1 MIKWIRKQLLGID
14 PEAIKEYNVQLSA
27 NVDALRDNVKDLE
40 DKIKKT
46 RKQLKIAVR
55 NIEPEYHHGDLP
67 DLSKVYYINAPHAE
81 GQKPVPNSI
90 LELDGK
96 RYRVRAE
103 TLIIDKKNKVFAAK
117 RNKLTPLGCWYKIP
131 GGSIE
136 PDKSILETAIAECH
150 EEGLVEIRNI
160 KYSNYWYINDYDWN
174 RVSKEK
180 RKFWKKMNLDVD
192 GLITLVFIAEHSG
205 SYDKD
210 IIPVEDQVDWSDD
223 LDFYNPNRIYLM
235 EVHRKALATFKR

>member
-1 MIKWIRKQLLGID
+1 M
-14 PEAIKEYNVQLSA
+14 LSA
-27 NVDALRDNVKDLE
+27 EIKDLE
-40 DKIKKT
+40 GKIKKV

-55 NIEPEYHHGDLP
+55 NIEPEYHYGNLP
-67 DLSKVYYINAPHAE
+67 DLSKVYYINAPHVK

-103 TLIIDKKNKVFAAK
+103 TLIINRKNKVLAAK

-136 PDKSILETAIAECH
+136 PDKSIFETAIAESR

-180 RKFWKKMNLDVD
+180 RKWWKKMDLNVD
-192 GLITLVFIAEHSG
+192 GLITLVFTAEYAEAPDLYDKNIIAE
-205 SYDKD
+205 
-210 IIPVEDQVDWSDD
+210 EDQVDWSDD
-223 LDFYNPNRIYLM
+223 LDFYNPDRIYLM
-235 EVHRKALATFKR
+235 EVLVCYLLFYEVIFTEY

>member
-1 MIKWIRKQLLGID
+1 MINWLRKMIFGIN
-14 PEAIKEYNVQLSA
+14 PEALEEAIIQSSA
-27 NVDALRDNVKDLE
+27 NADVLRDKIKDLE
-40 DKIKKT
+40 DKIKKV

-55 NIEPEYHHGDLP
+55 NIEPEYHYGDLP
-67 DLSKVYYINAPHAE
+67 DLSKVYYINAPHDK

-90 LELDGK
+90 LELNGK
-96 RYRVRAE
+96 RYRVRVE
-103 TLIIDKKNKVFAAK
+103 TLIIDKTNKVLAAK

-150 EEGLVEIRNI
+150 EEALVEIRNI

-192 GLITLVFIAEHSG
+192 GLITLVFTAEHSG
-205 SYDKD
+205 SYSKD
-210 IIPVEDQVDWSDD
+210 IIPVEDRVDWLDD
-223 LDFYNPNRIYLM
+223 LDFYNPDRIYLM